1 MATYKVR
8 GNAHNVIYV
17 YQDEHGNKKQL
28 WETYATE
35 LEAVKRKAHID
46 YLQQKKMHSE
56 ITREALDYRRRSAIA
71 KAVAEQFKVEVPVA
85 LPKTV
90 AEEDNSR
97 KTFRDFA
104 EKWLPFHSRKKR
116 FSPNS
121 YDSYRQNMDNHILPY
136 FGDWVMSEI
145 TAEDI
150 DDFLDHLSMKPCKGS
165 KSYGKLPEDVPT
177 LSSSS
182 IKKCYTVLTS
192 GFPTAKKW
200 GYIRE
205 IPVTTPPAEKPQKR
219 RAWTPEK
226 VFTMLEEIKDD
237 KILHLAVHLAFVC
250 SLRAGETAGID
261 LQTIDFRDSSLW
273 ITRQVQRVSD
283 EAIEKLPRQ
292 EVIRVFPKQMKTSKS
307 TLILKGPKTE
317 GSHRKQYLTEPLMNE
332 IEERLAEVQRCKDFF
347 REEYHDYGLLLC
359 QYDGRP
365 LDPSHLEKTFK
376 QRQRQMG
383 IPVKEQIEFQGL
395 RKSGQM
401 HKVRLSQNNY
411 QLVAE
416 NSGQSPEVLMSNY
429 NEVLDSEKRALAK
442 MVEASFYPCAKQGNV
457 ADADTKLLLMKLRQ
471 NPELAQQLLK
481 SLLNGASPAQSSL

>member
-56 ITREALDYRRRSAIA
+56 ITREALDYRRRSAVA

-85 LPKTV
+85 LPKG
-90 AEEDNSR
+90 ADSDDNSR
-97 KTFRDFA
+97 KTYRDFA

-121 YDSYRQNMDNHILPY
+121 YDSYRQNLDNHILPY
-136 FGDWVMSEI
+136 FGHFVMSEI
-145 TAEDI
+145 TSEDI
-150 DDFLDHLSMKPCKGS
+150 DAFLDHLSMKPCRGA
-165 KSYGKLPEDVPT
+165 KSYGKSPEDIPT

-182 IKKCYTVLTS
+182 IKKCYTVLMS

-200 GYIRE
+200 GYVKE

-219 RAWTPEK
+219 RAWSPEK
-226 VFTMLEEIKDD
+226 VFAMLEEIKDD

-261 LQTIDFRDSSLW
+261 LQTIDLRDGSLW
-273 ITRQVQRVSD
+273 ITRQIQRVSD
-283 EAIEKLPRQ
+283 EAIGKLPKQ
-292 EVIRVFPKQMKTSKS
+292 EVIRLFPKQVKTSKS

-317 GSHRKQYLTEPLMNE
+317 GSHRKQYLTEPLMAE
-332 IEERLAEVQRCKDFF
+332 IQERMAEIQRCKDFF
-347 REEYHDYGLLLC
+347 REEYHDYGLLIC
-359 QYDGRP
+359 QYNGRP
-365 LDPSHLEKTFK
+365 LDPSHLEKAFR
-376 QRQRQMG
+376 QRQRQIG
-383 IPVKEQIEFQGL
+383 IPAKEQIEFQGL

-416 NSGQSPEVLMSNY
+416 NGGQSPEVLMSNY
-429 NEVLDSEKRALAK
+429 NEVLDTEKRALAK
-442 MVEASFYPCAKQGNV
+442 MVESSFYPGAKQKSV
-457 ADADTKLLLMKLRQ
+457 ADTDTNQLLTKLRQ
-471 NPELAQQLLK
+471 NPALAQQLLQ
-481 SLLNGASPAQSSL
+481 SLLMGAIPAQNSL